1 MLGWLLHKY
10 ARIRV
15 FTDPYFLPYKDRI
28 VDSLLIRENTGSWK
42 AVFSHILCSAFSI
55 ITVHLWI
62 HHCTWSYEV
71 KVFIYVKV
79 ATVKLRKVRSLSFA
93 DKVLVE
99 CSPRELWER
108 LETVLLAR
116 RILLLECHSWYV
128 SHMTKSCILKILN
141 LKQNLDCNLFRS

>member
-1 MLGWLLHKY
+1 M
-10 ARIRV
+10 
-15 FTDPYFLPYKDRI
+15 
-28 VDSLLIRENTGSWK
+28 
-42 AVFSHILCSAFSI
+42 
-55 ITVHLWI
+55 
-62 HHCTWSYEV
+62 
-71 KVFIYVKV
+71 FIYVKV